1 MPRFSLSAA
10 LAAASLA
17 GLLGVSLSLS
27 GCVAVAVGGAA
38 VGGYAIVGEDLSPEQ
53 QMRDYRIKAEVQANW
68 GNFNQEMA
76 HRLDAT
82 VFDGR
87 VLITGRVPDR
97 RWREEAVR
105 RAHRVSGV
113 HRVYDQMEV
122 GPDTHFIDSAKDTWI
137 TTQLRGE
144 LIADLDVKS
153 INYSIKTFDRVV
165 YVMGLARNRA
175 ELDKVIGHAR
185 TVAGVRRV
193 TPFIRVIPEMPDVN
207 GPAAGHE
214 NDDALPPEDDGGG
227 PDDVDQGPDNGPQD
241 RQPAGAP
248 RPSSHDSIKAEPLQ

>member
-1 MPRFSLSAA
+1 MPRFSVSAA
-10 LAAASLA
+10 LAAASVAAMLA
-17 GLLGVSLSLS
+17 GSLSLS

-38 VGGYAIVGEDLSPEQ
+38 VGGYAVVAEDLSPQQ
-53 QMRDYRIKAEVQANW
+53 QMRDYGIKAEVQAAW

-113 HRVYDQMEV
+113 HRVFDETEV

-144 LIADLDVKS
+144 LVADLAVKS
-153 INYSIKTFDRVV
+153 INYTIKTFDRVTFI
-165 YVMGLARNRA
+165 MGIARSQA
-175 ELDKVIGHAR
+175 ELDEVIRHAR
-185 TVAGVRRV
+185 TIAGVRRV
-193 TPFIRVIPEMPDVN
+193 TPFIRLLAAIPDVN

-214 NDDALPPEDDGGG
+214 NDNALPLEGDDGGDLDPG
-227 PDDVDQGPDNGPQD
+227 QDNGPPDD
-241 RQPAGAP
+241 RPATAP
-248 RPSSHDSIKAEPLQ
+248 RPSSHDTIKAEPLK

>member
-1 MPRFSLSAA
+1 MPRFSVSAA
-10 LAAASLA
+10 LAAASVVALF
-17 GLLGVSLSLS
+17 GLGMSLS

-38 VGGYAIVGEDLSPEQ
+38 VGGYAIVGEDLSPQQ
-53 QMRDYRIKAEVQANW
+53 QMRDYGIKAEVEAAW
-68 GNFNQEMA
+68 GRFSQEMA

-82 VFDGR
+82 VFDGQ

-97 RWREEAVR
+97 RWREEAVH

-113 HRVYDQMEV
+113 HRVFDQMEV

-144 LIADLDVKS
+144 LVADLDIKS
-153 INYSIKTFDRVV
+153 INYTIKTFDRVV
-165 YVMGLARNRA
+165 YIMGLARTRA

-193 TPFIRVIPEMPDVN
+193 TPFIRLIADLPDVN
-207 GPAAGHE
+207 GPAAGQE
-214 NDDALPPEDDGGG
+214 NDNALPPDDEGGG
-227 PDDVDQGPDNGPQD
+227 DYDRDNGPAD
-241 RQPAGAP
+241 DEQPATAP
-248 RPSSHDSIKAEPLQ
+248 RPSSRDSIKAEPLK

>member
-1 MPRFSLSAA
+1 MPRFSVSAT
-10 LAAASLA
+10 LAAASALGA
-17 GLLGVSLSLS
+17 LLVACMSLS
-27 GCVAVAVGGAA
+27 GCVAVAIGGAA
-38 VGGYAIVGEDLSPEQ
+38 VGGYAIVGEDLSPQQ
-53 QMRDYRIKAEVQANW
+53 QMRDYGIKAEVQAAW

-105 RAHRVSGV
+105 RTHRVSGV
-113 HRVYDQMEV
+113 HRVFDQMEV

-137 TTQLRGE
+137 TTQLRGQ
-144 LIADLDVKS
+144 LVADMDIKS
-153 INYSIKTFDRVV
+153 INYTIKTFDRVV
-165 YVMGLARNRA
+165 YVMGFARTRA

-193 TPFIRVIPEMPDVN
+193 TPFIRILADMPDVN

-214 NDDALPPEDDGGG
+214 NDNALPPEQDEDRDLDRDSG
-227 PDDVDQGPDNGPQD
+227 PPDEP
-241 RQPAGAP
+241 PATAP
-248 RPSSHDSIKAEPLQ
+248 RPSSHDTIKAEPLK